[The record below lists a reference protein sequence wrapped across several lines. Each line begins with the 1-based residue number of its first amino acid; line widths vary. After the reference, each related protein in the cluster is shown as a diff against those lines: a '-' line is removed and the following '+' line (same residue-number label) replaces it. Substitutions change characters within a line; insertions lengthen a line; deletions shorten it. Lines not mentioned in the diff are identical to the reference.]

1 MHLVSNFESGVVP
14 SRQIL
19 GLDKKNLRT
28 GDDTVWTISGIVDF
42 GKGGG
47 GGGFVL
53 IDFGGAGGG
62 FLFFKVADF
71 SVEIAYIFKKNK
83 HYDLFPVHL
92 IFQVF

>member
-1 MHLVSNFESGVVP
+1 MS

-19 GLDKKNLRT
+19 GLDRNNLLT

-62 FLFFKVADF
+62 FLVFKVADF
-71 SVEIAYIFKKNK
+71 PTEVT
-83 HYDLFPVHL
+83 
-92 IFQVF
+92 

>member
-1 MHLVSNFESGVVP
+1 MNLVSNFERRVVL

-19 GLDKKNLRT
+19 GLFRTNLRT
-28 GDDTVWTISGIVDF
+28 GEDTVCTISGIVDF

-71 SVEIAYIFKKNK
+71 PTEVT
-83 HYDLFPVHL
+83 
-92 IFQVF
+92 